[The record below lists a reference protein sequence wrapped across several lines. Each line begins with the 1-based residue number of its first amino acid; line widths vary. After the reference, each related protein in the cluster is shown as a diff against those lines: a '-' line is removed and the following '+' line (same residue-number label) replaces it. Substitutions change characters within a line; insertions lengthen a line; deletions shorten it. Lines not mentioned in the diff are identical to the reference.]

1 MEDDG
6 PMTFVAITTSLVP
19 ASEKGP
25 ERAQLNAAYL
35 HALQAAGGVPIMV
48 PPQIQ
53 PAQLNEILGAVR
65 AVLLTGGGDIEPWR
79 YGDTEVHPEVHGVSP
94 QRDSLEVEVTLRAL
108 EQKLPMLAICR
119 GMQVLNVA
127 LGGSLHQHL
136 PDSHGERV
144 NHTQTQRGAGRDEA
158 THAIEVTTGS
168 LLAGVIG
175 AGRRMVNSMHHQG
188 LKTVAPGLVVTAV
201 AEDGGVEAVEGP
213 SLGAFVLGVQWHP
226 EELVRHSAE
235 ARALFAALI
244 AAAGRG

>member
-1 MEDDG
+1 
-6 PMTFVAITTSLVP
+6 MTFVAITAGLAP

-53 PAQLNEILGAVR
+53 PAQLDEILGAVR

-79 YGDTEVHPEVHGVSP
+79 YGDTERHPRLRGESK
-94 QRDSLEVEVTLRAL
+94 QRDSVEIELTHRAL
-108 EQKLPMLAICR
+108 ERKLPILAICR

-136 PDSHGERV
+136 PDSHGDRV
-144 NHTQTQRGAGRDEA
+144 NHTQTHQGAGRDEA
-158 THAIEVTTGS
+158 THAVEVTPDS
-168 LLAGVIG
+168 LLASVMG

-188 LKTVAPGLVVTAV
+188 LKTLAPGLVVSAT
-201 AEDGGVEAVEGP
+201 AEDGVVEAVEGP
-213 SLGAFVLGVQWHP
+213 SIGAFVLGVQWHP
-226 EELVRHSAE
+226 EELAGHSAE
-235 ARALFAALI
+235 ARALFNALI